1 MEVWL
6 CRDLDD
12 LQTLTL
18 EDMFLQHFRRLGAPP
33 GMMMVSVDTSPEQ
46 CRVFLHAPTEVVLRS
61 FPGFQPVEDCDLPKQ
76 ALLLVG
82 HNDEFGNLFGQ
93 IPPARPE
100 VDPISSRAS
109 LYSSG
114 IGAG

>member
-18 EDMFLQHFRRLGAPP
+18 EDMFLQDFLRLGTPP
-33 GMMMVSVDTSPEQ
+33 GMMMVSVDTSPEH
-46 CRVFLHAPTEVVLRS
+46 CRVFLRAPTEVVRRS

-82 HNDEFGNLFGQ
+82 HNDEFRNLFGQ
-93 IPPARPE
+93 IPSARPE
-100 VDPISSRAS
+100 VDPISARAN
-109 LYSSG
+109 LVW
-114 IGAG
+114 A